1 MAKALTLDRTFGDQA
16 IGSALSGS
24 VDALGP
30 GDRRPSAI
38 NARAM
43 IEPSRG
49 SERPV
54 SPRSGAPASISGTES
69 MEAATQEL
77 ERLRSAARRTA
88 DELEKVRGPVP
99 PAFPARPPVF
109 RDRS

>member
-1 MAKALTLDRTFGDQA
+1 MSQAFTRDRTLGERA
-16 IGSALSGS
+16 IGAALSGFPEA
-24 VDALGP
+24 VGP
-30 GDRRPSAI
+30 GDRRPPAS
-38 NARAM
+38 NAQTM
-43 IEPSRG
+43 IEPNCG
-49 SERPV
+49 SERHLSQLANTSTTGLGKEMMV
-54 SPRSGAPASISGTES
+54 
-69 MEAATQEL
+69 AATQEL

>member
-1 MAKALTLDRTFGDQA
+1 MAKALTRDRTFGDQA

-38 NARAM
+38 NARTM

-54 SPRSGAPASISGTES
+54 SPRSGAPASASRTES